1 MIVKLSTTKT
11 LGVML
16 LLTITSVCQLSTS
29 NLPTKS
35 NKKQPVANAAKLP
48 GIIGEFSNFGYD
60 RGKYDAE
67 NKLHDYREEFAKDPS
82 LAWAY
87 IGYNANIDGT
97 QDLRSP
103 KLIDEGSK
111 LSQDEYSRALATF
124 ITSYKISFEKF
135 SL

>member
-1 MIVKLSTTKT
+1 MKLSTTKSI
-11 LGVML
+11 GVIL
-16 LLTITSVCQLSTS
+16 FLTITSGCQPSTS
-29 NLPTKS
+29 NIPTKQQ
-35 NKKQPVANAAKLP
+35 KQPVANAAKLP

-67 NKLHDYREEFAKDPS
+67 HSLYDYRDEFIKDPL

-87 IGYNANIDGT
+87 IGYNFNIDGT
-97 QDLRSP
+97 QDSRSSA
-103 KLIDEGSK
+103 LIDEGSK
-111 LSQDEYSRALATF
+111 LSQEEYSRALATF